1 MDSRPDVG
9 QSMLPSFVITHAD
22 GEEAPIPAIP
32 KPATRLPGSTNTV
45 QGFGYRPVDD
55 LSARAYGRGPKA
67 CREGTRGGAG
77 SGKDPAGGRGQGR
90 NPRGGGVGGLL

>member
-32 KPATRLPGSTNTV
+32 KPATWLPGSTNNVDARKSRTDDDD
-45 QGFGYRPVDD
+45 RP
-55 LSARAYGRGPKA
+55 LQYTSLP
-67 CREGTRGGAG
+67 
-77 SGKDPAGGRGQGR
+77 
-90 NPRGGGVGGLL
+90 